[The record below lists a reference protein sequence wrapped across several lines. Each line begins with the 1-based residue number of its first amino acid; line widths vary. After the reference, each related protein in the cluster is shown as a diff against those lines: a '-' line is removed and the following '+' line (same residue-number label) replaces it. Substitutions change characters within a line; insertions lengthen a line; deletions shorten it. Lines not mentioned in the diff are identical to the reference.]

1 MRWQW
6 RMGSLRVRQVDA
18 NLDRA
23 GEAVNA
29 SRRRVFRRA
38 GRPRYTDCVSAL
50 RSFRWPALAGYAGLA
65 LLFSA
70 CTAFADAE
78 STARAFLKR
87 VQAGDIAGAKR
98 LLEAA
103 QWRSQP
109 RGGDDAYF
117 VYESGQEPNLAF
129 LVGRLFDVGPMSTRE
144 SHSEWYPI
152 DGSLYAQ
159 VTIPL
164 SFRPERYAPYLL
176 PPPMAFGR
184 RMSFVA
190 FMNFVAAPDRTRG
203 EFSEFTLRLRP
214 GVESGSIRPLGPR
227 VAAPPPPQ
235 APPGAQSVSPSPEMR
250 REMFGSLGMPVPQ
263 DPAAVLL
270 PSGEALTPEQL
281 KRFLPRLRAITLEL
295 RLSRRGR
302 LGSFGVSGFQ
312 FTDAVLVTDRGEV
325 RVDGTK

>member
-1 MRWQW
+1 M
-6 RMGSLRVRQVDA
+6 
-18 NLDRA
+18 
-23 GEAVNA
+23 
-29 SRRRVFRRA
+29 
-38 GRPRYTDCVSAL
+38 SAL
-50 RSFRWPALAGYAGLA
+50 RPFRWPALAGCAGLA

-87 VQAGDIAGAKR
+87 VQAGDTAGAKR

-129 LVGRLFDVGPMSTRE
+129 LVGRPFDVGPMSTRE

-190 FMNFVAAPDRTRG
+190 FMNFVTAPARG

-214 GVESGSIRPLGPR
+214 GVDPGLIRPPGPR

-235 APPGAQSVSPSPEMR
+235 APPGAQPVSPSPEMR

-263 DPAAVLL
+263 DPALVLF
-270 PSGEALTPEQL
+270 PSGEALTTEQL
-281 KRFLPRLRAITLEL
+281 KRLLPRLRAITLEL

-325 RVDGTK
+325 RVGGTK